1 MAKLYFRYGAMGS
14 SKSANAV
21 MVRFNYLERGQ
32 KCVMLKPRLDVR
44 DGEKLVASRCG
55 LTAPCEYIED
65 IDSIDLTGMDC
76 VIVDEA
82 QFLTKAQVEKLVRIA
97 DDLNIP
103 VALGVLFNL
112 VKETKSKEVYN
123 LILDFDR
130 VFGLSLDKVAEPK
143 VENNNEGAPA
153 EIMDLVEKRQAAK
166 KEKNFALA
174 DEIRGKISDLGYE
187 VKDTRDGPV
196 VTKK

>member
-65 IDSIDLTGMDC
+65 IDGMDLTGVDC

-82 QFLTKAQVEKLVRIA
+82 QFLTKAQVEKLVHIA

-103 VALGVLFNL
+103 VIAYGLRADFRGELFEGSYWLLAWADSIEEIKTVCWCGKKATFNARL
-112 VKETKSKEVYN
+112 YN
-123 LILDFDR
+123 GR
-130 VFGLSLDKVAEPK
+130 
-143 VENNNEGAPA
+143 
-153 EIMDLVEKRQAAK
+153 
-166 KEKNFALA
+166 
-174 DEIRGKISDLGYE
+174 
-187 VKDTRDGPV
+187 
-196 VTKK
+196 VTKTGEKIVLGGNESYMALCRRHWANGQTGPEDKA

>member
-55 LTAPCEYIED
+55 LTAPCEYIEY

-76 VIVDEA
+76 VIVGMPSHIALFSPDA
-82 QFLTKAQVEKLVRIA
+82 ASGVMEKY
-97 DDLNIP
+97 
-103 VALGVLFNL
+103 
-112 VKETKSKEVYN
+112 EY
-123 LILDFDR
+123 
-130 VFGLSLDKVAEPK
+130 
-143 VENNNEGAPA
+143 
-153 EIMDLVEKRQAAK
+153 K
-166 KEKNFALA
+166 KYY
-174 DEIRGKISDLGYE
+174 RRY
-187 VKDTRDGPV
+187 
-196 VTKK
+196 

>member
-65 IDSIDLTGMDC
+65 IDSIDLTGVDC

-103 VALGVLFNL
+103 VIAYGLRADFRGESPKLSAITRQLRPVPAPVLNCFQGQ
-112 VKETKSKEVYN
+112 V
-123 LILDFDR
+123 
-130 VFGLSLDKVAEPK
+130 LSFPLQNTP
-143 VENNNEGAPA
+143 
-153 EIMDLVEKRQAAK
+153 
-166 KEKNFALA
+166 
-174 DEIRGKISDLGYE
+174 
-187 VKDTRDGPV
+187 
-196 VTKK
+196 